1 MLSFYKRN
9 EAACVA
15 TAERLNANRS
25 ISGTGMDAWLAA
37 WKLDLLLLKQEV
49 EYGGSE
55 HGGFEAAGA
64 GKKEI
69 FEKWL
74 KLPKLMKDMFYRVA
88 RKVDSEEDYLREL
101 RIAGFSHNRK

>member
-15 TAERLNANRS
+15 TAQRLNVNRS
-25 ISGTGMDAWLAA
+25 ISVTGMDAWLAA
-37 WKLDLLLLKQEV
+37 WNPDLLLIKQEV

-64 GKKEI
+64 SRKEI
-69 FEKWL
+69 FEKRL
-74 KLPKLMKDMFYRVA
+74 KLLKLMKDMFCRMA
-88 RKVDSEEDYLREL
+88 RKVDNEEDYLREL
-101 RIAGFSHNRK
+101 KIMGFTHNRK